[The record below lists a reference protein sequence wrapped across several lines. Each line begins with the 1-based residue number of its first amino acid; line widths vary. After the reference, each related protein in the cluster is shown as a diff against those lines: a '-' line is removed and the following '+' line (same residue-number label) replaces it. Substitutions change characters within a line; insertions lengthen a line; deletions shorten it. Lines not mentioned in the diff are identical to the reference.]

1 MQRVK
6 HKKFMRVVGFFFV
19 AVLLFAAVWGSLMAA
34 PTAYAASGLNI
45 DSTNVLDD
53 LNGSTI
59 GGKEFNLA
67 DYPYDENSKTQVI
80 SFSEYCYSYYS
91 KNQGNYGLYVY
102 VYNPQG
108 KAFDERTERNK
119 IYSFRLTAA
128 SRTTNTSC
136 SS

>member
-1 MQRVK
+1 
-6 HKKFMRVVGFFFV
+6 MRVVVFFFV
-19 AVLLFAAVWGSLMAA
+19 AVLLFVAVWGGHNAA

-119 IYSFRLTAA
+119 IQF
-128 SRTTNTSC
+128 
-136 SS
+136 